1 MKKILAMIALVLT
14 VVAMA
19 ACSGGAI
26 SFEDIEISGYKTEFV
41 VGDTFDKGG
50 LVVTAVF
57 TDDSTKDVTAD
68 AQVSGPA
75 ALDKAGAYVVKV
87 VYGEVEK
94 LYQINVKDLP
104 NATYE
109 NVNAAVEAAV
119 ANAEKIASG
128 TVVVNQYGDNVIEYT
143 FGENHV
149 VINRVSD
156 ETVYQYEDL
165 GDDVYFGFNYYEY
178 DGVKEFYNVEEIT
191 AEHFAGPEVYNV
203 IDGFYFY
210 GAEGLL
216 NGLYALANE
225 AGQDLEENVVAC
237 DVCGDQTFT
246 YSFGYL
252 NVDYGCYY
260 LIEVEFAL
268 NRNGVLTNL
277 QVESKK
283 YNETYEAWGETLYSY
298 TVDEETGYV
307 TLDTYAD
314 YATEVTVEYN
324 QVEGER
330 NAVNEYTY
338 DSVMY
343 TSFDLVDFEGNPA
356 PTVYNVQAGDTV
368 SFEIANALPA
378 TAVAGL
384 NSANFECDLFGYWG
398 SVYDNVVSIDVYSA
412 GTYNITMTYGN
423 VVKEFVIIAA
433 EPQPQ
438 FVSSYASEYV
448 EGWFGAGYE
457 MMETSV
463 ATVEVDGVLY
473 VGAAVYPEQA
483 SQDLTITL
491 KEAYTGAE
499 LAEVAYDDW
508 NAPYFD
514 GQMLQFVAKEVGTYV
529 VVFTSNV
536 DNTITAELVVTV
548 VEASS
553 TNPDEEETGSIIGT
567 WTAIHPKTGMA
578 AATIEFFDGVYAQ
591 FSAGMI
597 MGMIGYTLD
606 GTTLEFQIPAML
618 AGTIALEDVVMNAE
632 LTEFTATVI
641 LNGEPMPLTFTKGE

>member
-1 MKKILAMIALVLT
+1 MKKILAMLALVLT
-14 VVAMA
+14 VVSMA
-19 ACSGGAI
+19 ACKGGTI
-26 SFEDIEISGYKTEFV
+26 TFEDIEISGYKTEFV
-41 VGDTFDKGG
+41 VGDKFDKGD

-57 TDDSTKDVTAD
+57 TDDSTKDVTAE

-87 VYGEVEK
+87 VYGEAEK
-94 LYQINVKDLP
+94 LYQINVADLP

-119 ANAEKIASG
+119 ANAEKVASG
-128 TVVVNQYGDNVIEYT
+128 TVVVNQYVDNVVEYV
-143 FGENHV
+143 FGANHIV
-149 VINRVSD
+149 LNKVTD

-178 DGVKEFYNVEEIT
+178 DDVKEFYSVEDIT
-191 AEHFAGPEVYNV
+191 AEYFAGPEVYNV

-216 NGLYALANE
+216 NGLYALAQE
-225 AGQDLEENVVAC
+225 AGQDFEEAIVEC
-237 DVCGDQTFT
+237 EVCGDQTFN

-252 NVDYGCYY
+252 NADYACYY
-260 LIEVEFAL
+260 LVEVEFEL
-268 NRNGVLTNL
+268 NRNGVLTSL

-283 YNETYEAWGETLYSY
+283 YNETYEAWGEELYSY
-298 TVDEETGYV
+298 EVDAETGYV
-307 TLDTYAD
+307 TLDIWAD
-314 YATEVTVEYN
+314 YATVVNAEYA

-330 NAVNEYTY
+330 NAVNEYAY
-338 DSVMY
+338 ADVMY
-343 TSFDLVDFEGNPA
+343 TSFDLVDFDGNPA
-356 PTVYNVQAGDTV
+356 PTVYNVQAGDSV
-368 SFEIANALPA
+368 SFEIANAQPA

-384 NSANFECDLFGYWG
+384 NNAEFECDSFGFWG
-398 SVYDNVVSIDVYSA
+398 SVYGNTVSISVYLA
-412 GTYNITMTYGN
+412 GTYNITMTIGS
-423 VVKEFVIIAA
+423 VVKEIVIVAA
-433 EPQPQ
+433 QPQPE
-438 FVSSYASEYV
+438 FVSSYASES
-448 EGWFGAGYE
+448 WFDGYE
-457 MMETSV
+457 MMESSV

-548 VEASS
+548 VEASGS
-553 TNPDEEETGSIIGT
+553 DPDQGDTPSVVGK
-567 WTAIHPKTGMA
+567 WTALHPMFGTEIA
-578 AATIEFFDGVYAQ
+578 SIEIYDGGYAQ
-591 FSAGMI
+591 YYDSGFYL
-597 MGMIGYTLD
+597 GMIGYALE
-606 GTTLEFQIPAML
+606 GTTLEFQIPMML
-618 AGTIALEDVVMNAE
+618 YGTLEIKDVVMNE
-632 LTEFTATVI
+632 DFTEFTATVV
-641 LNGEPMPLTFTKGE
+641 LYGQEMPLTFTKGE